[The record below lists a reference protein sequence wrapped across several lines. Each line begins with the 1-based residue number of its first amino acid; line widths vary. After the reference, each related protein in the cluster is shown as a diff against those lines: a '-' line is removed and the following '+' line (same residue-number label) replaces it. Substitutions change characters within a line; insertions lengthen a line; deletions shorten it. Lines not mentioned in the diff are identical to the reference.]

1 MNQKTSYI
9 LAAVCLLAAILIYY
23 FKSDSLVSETQNI
36 AAIEINAV
44 NLYSAFE
51 NNEEKA
57 DSLYKEKLIKVSG
70 HISEISKNNDGEYE
84 ILLETKNELGYVACR
99 VANSSPNQDLILEN
113 KNIKLTGICSGLMM
127 DVLVINCNVEK

>member
-57 DSLYKEKLIKVSG
+57 DSLYKEKLIQVSG

-127 DVLVINCNVEK
+127 DVLVINCVVEK

>member
-57 DSLYKEKLIKVSG
+57 DSLYKEKLIQVSG